1 LRHPCGG
8 VVDKEDQESSQQWKL
23 KNQITVRLAQKHR
36 GTYTVKRSLLI
47 LVCAVAL
54 VAAACGAKSSSNNS
68 ASENEG
74 GSTKTTA
81 AAGTDAAMWGDLK
94 SPCGKG
100 SASVAPGEG
109 PSTDTLFLGVANDRN
124 SEIRPGLN
132 KEFWDAAVAY
142 TDWCNAQGGIQG
154 VPLSPVDI
162 DGGVVNV
169 EAGMTKACN
178 AVFALVGGG
187 FALDNLEFSGKD
199 GSDFHKCGL
208 IDIPGFTVSVE
219 KSLSNGQVQPLPNPA
234 NAKSSQ
240 WITDFK
246 KLYPEDSKKIVVVY
260 SKDLPSLEA
269 VKVQFDSVVAAE
281 GGIQNLPPV
290 AYPIVVTDWGPYA
303 EKIIASGATS
313 MYWIGEPANAANL
326 LKVLQEKGWKGTFLN
341 EANLYDNLF
350 TETGGAASEGAIVRT
365 ATHPFE
371 EAAKWPGVQQYLDN
385 LKKYVPDGKAAF
397 LGLQGTSS
405 WLLFSV
411 AANTCAQKNK
421 GVIDRQCVLTEANAI
436 DNWTAGGMHAPSDP
450 GTKVPVSCGMLL
462 VVKNGKF
469 ERLYP
474 KLGGEGDD
482 GDGFHCPADSIVTV
496 PPASI
501 VGTGNVDP
509 SRPPL

>member
-1 LRHPCGG
+1 M
-8 VVDKEDQESSQQWKL
+8 
-23 KNQITVRLAQKHR
+23 
-36 GTYTVKRSLLI
+36 KRSLII
-47 LVCAVAL
+47 LVCALAL
-54 VAAACGAKSSSNNS
+54 FAASCGAKGSSTDAS
-68 ASENEG
+68 SENEG
-74 GSTKTTA
+74 GSTETTA
-81 AAGTDAAMWGDLK
+81 ASGTDAAMWGDLE

-124 SEIRPGLN
+124 SQIRPGLN
-132 KEFWDAAVAY
+132 AEFWDAAVAF
-142 TDWCNAQGGIQG
+142 TEWCNAQGGIQG

-162 DGGVVNV
+162 DGGVTNV
-169 EAGMTKACN
+169 EAGMTTACN
-178 AVFALVGGG
+178 SVFALVGGG
-187 FALDNLEFSGKD
+187 FALDNLEFSGKE

-208 IDIPGFTVSVE
+208 IDIPGFTVSVD

-269 VKVQFDSVVAAE
+269 VKVQFDAVVAE
-281 GGIQNLPPV
+281 DPDIKNLP
-290 AYPIVVTDWGPYA
+290 AISYPLVVTDWGPYA
-303 EKIIASGATS
+303 EKVIESGATS

-326 LKVLQEKGWKGTFLN
+326 LKVLREKGWKGTFLN

-350 TETGGAASEGAIVRT
+350 IETGGAVTEGAVVRT

-371 EAAKWPGVQQYLDN
+371 EADQWPAVQQYLDN
-385 LKKYVPDGKAAF
+385 LKKYVPGGKAAF

-411 AANTCAQKNK
+411 AANTCAEKNK
-421 GVIDRQCVLTEANAI
+421 GVIDRECVLSEANAI
-436 DNWTAGGMHAPSDP
+436 DEWTAGGMHAPSDP
-450 GTKVPVSCGMLL
+450 GTEVPVSCGMLL
-462 VVKNGKF
+462 VVKDGKF

-474 KLGGEGDD
+474 KLDGENDD
-482 GDGFHCPADSIVTV
+482 INGFHCPEDSIVTV
-496 PPASI
+496 PPAS
-501 VGTGNVDP
+501 VPGKGNVDP